1 MERARCCETSLVQMH
16 FTCIIRRLP
25 YYFLSCAMFAFT
37 VVLWSVWMISEF
49 VERGKLV
56 SRAIFSF
63 SALDCTYK
71 DVTWIIKTSC
81 FCRLSLQCIR
91 STFTYQTLGV
101 MCALFLVRLP
111 RLFFAFLQCC
121 YGDSSFLRTR
131 LPFLTTLLWSIIA
144 HEWLLHGFNVSHQV
158 FNTYYDSS

>member
-71 DVTWIIKTSC
+71 DVTWSIKTSC

-111 RLFFAFLQCC
+111 RLFFCFLAVLLRRLIFPS
-121 YGDSSFLRTR
+121 YSPSFPNDSFMEHYSSRVTVTR
-131 LPFLTTLLWSIIA
+131 F
-144 HEWLLHGFNVSHQV
+144 
-158 FNTYYDSS
+158 